1 MGAVHSALMRK
12 LLSPTGQAALWSEQA
27 GPEVVDSLLW
37 PRAAA
42 VGEVWWL
49 GEQGINGQGL
59 NSTTAL
65 GDSTTSGTEW

>member
-1 MGAVHSALMRK
+1 MR
-12 LLSPTGQAALWSEQA
+12 PTGQAALWSEQA

-49 GEQGINGQGL
+49 GEGGVNGEGL
-59 NSTTAL
+59 NATTAL
-65 GDSTTSGTEW
+65 GRLHDFRYRMVGH